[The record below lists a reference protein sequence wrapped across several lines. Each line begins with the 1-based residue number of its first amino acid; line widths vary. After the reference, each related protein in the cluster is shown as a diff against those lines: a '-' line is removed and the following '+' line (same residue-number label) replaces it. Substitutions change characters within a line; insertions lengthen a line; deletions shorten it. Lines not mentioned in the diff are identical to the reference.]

1 MQRHRHALRPSEL
14 GLVWRRD
21 MLEKPDL
28 QDESIAACLRDR
40 YGIPVAHLDFL
51 PLGNDSNAWVYR
63 VDADG
68 GDAYFLKVKSGRF
81 SQSCLT
87 IPRYLRDQGIRQ
99 VVAPLPTLTGTLFMC
114 LEQFRLLLYP
124 FIDGWVGM
132 DVGLSDRQWAEFGA
146 VLQKIHA
153 TCLPDWLSAQLRRE
167 DFVPKWSDLV
177 RILSL
182 GIDEPFADP
191 YQRELAAFWRQR
203 RHEIAAIVSRT
214 KELGQML
221 QQQPL
226 PLLLCHADIHTAN
239 ILIDQD
245 DRLFLVDWDEALL
258 APRER
263 DLMFVV
269 GDDITHTR
277 QAALFFDGYG
287 SAEIN
292 SLALAYYRYE
302 WVVQEIGD
310 FGERVF
316 LMPEL
321 GAATKDDSVRGFRQL
336 FDPGEVVEAAYN
348 SD

>member
-1 MQRHRHALRPSEL
+1 
-14 GLVWRRD
+14 
-21 MLEKPDL
+21 MLEKPNL
-28 QDESIAACLRDR
+28 QDESIAACLREK
-40 YGIPVAHLDFL
+40 YGIAVAHLDFL

-63 VDADG
+63 VDAG
-68 GDAYFLKVKSGRF
+68 GGVYFLKVKSGYF
-81 SQSCLT
+81 SQSSLSV
-87 IPRYLRDQGIRQ
+87 PRYLRDQGIRQ
-99 VVAPLPTLTGTLFMC
+99 VVAPLPTLAGTLFAR
-114 LEQFRLLLYP
+114 LEQFSLILYP
-124 FIDGWVGM
+124 FIDGRVGM
-132 DVGLSDRQWAEFGA
+132 DVGLSDRQWTEFGA

-153 TCLPDWLSAQLRRE
+153 APLSDWLAAQLRRE
-167 DFVPKWSDLV
+167 DFVPKWSDVV
-177 RILSL
+177 RVLSS

-214 KELGQML
+214 EALGQML

-239 ILIDQD
+239 ILIDQA
-245 DRLFLVDWDEALL
+245 DRLYFVDWDEALL

-269 GDDITHTR
+269 GDDLTQTS

-292 SLALAYYRYE
+292 ALALAYYRYE

-321 GAATKDDSVRGFRQL
+321 GAATKGDSVRGFRQL
-336 FDPGEVVEAAYN
+336 FDPGDVVEAAYN
-348 SD
+348 LD